1 MARPRPASR
10 SPRPTAAASEA
21 DATALAPVLE
31 AEGRALLDSL
41 AGYREADA
49 LAVSSRLRAAGHPP
63 ERVAA
68 ALTQAALRSRA
79 EARLGPEARRM
90 LFTRDGLEQATH

>member
-10 SPRPTAAASEA
+10 PPRPTAAASEA

-31 AEGRALLDSL
+31 PEGRALLDSL

-49 LAVSSRLRAAGHPP
+49 LAVSS
-63 ERVAA
+63 
-68 ALTQAALRSRA
+68 
-79 EARLGPEARRM
+79 
-90 LFTRDGLEQATH
+90 